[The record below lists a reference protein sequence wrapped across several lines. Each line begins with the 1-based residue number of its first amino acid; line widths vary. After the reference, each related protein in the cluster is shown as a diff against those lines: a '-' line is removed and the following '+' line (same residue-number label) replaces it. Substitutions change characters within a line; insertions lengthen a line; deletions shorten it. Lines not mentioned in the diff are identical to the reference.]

1 MALLATTAG
10 CAGLPSLG
18 DGDADAG
25 TVTPAPIPEVT
36 ATERPPD
43 LPPGLSADGIDHVGT
58 LAFTHRQ
65 VLQRQS
71 YTFHERFRRTVETG
85 DGTYTVVRNETTT
98 VVDASRYRHRLSRVR
113 VRPNGTRTSYAAE
126 AFAGGGRWYDRSD
139 PGGDAVSYDSGE
151 LVAETD
157 QFAAESEFYLGRYV
171 TVTESRVELVRWRGQ
186 PFYRVTGWNGTTP
199 LGQRAE
205 RYRVA
210 MIVDRRGLVHR
221 FDVSYRTET
230 ERLTYSFRYE
240 RLGETRVV
248 APDWV
253 EQRRANGTAG

>member
-18 DGDADAG
+18 DGDTGSD

-36 ATERPPD
+36 TTERQLDP
-43 LPPGLSADGIDHVGT
+43 PPGLAPDGIEHAGT
-58 LAFTHRQ
+58 LAFTHRRL
-65 VLQRQS
+65 LQQQS
-71 YTFHERFRRTVETG
+71 YTFHEQFRRTVETG
-85 DGTYTVVRNETTT
+85 DGGYTVVRNETTT
-98 VVDASRYRHRLSRVR
+98 VVDAGRYRHRLERVR
-113 VRPNGTRTSYAAE
+113 HRPNGTRTTYAAE

-139 PGGDAVSYDSGE
+139 PGDGPASYDSGE

-157 QFAAESEFYLGRYV
+157 QFAAESEFYLDRYV
-171 TVTESRVELVRWRGQ
+171 TVTESRVELVRWRGR

-199 LGQRAE
+199 LGQRAD

-210 MIVDRRGLVHR
+210 LIVDRRGLVHR

-230 ERLTYSFRYE
+230 ERLSYSFRYE

-253 EQRRANGTAG
+253 EERRTDRTAG